1 MSNPAGPINRV
12 LESFRRL
19 VPEDKS
25 AVIACSG
32 GADSMALL
40 FCAQKTGR
48 TLIAAHV
55 LHDMRPYDEASKD
68 RDLVQSYCESNAI
81 HFVDKVAKLRFGE
94 KIPTEEAYGY
104 ERQRL
109 LWGVADEYNGYVVT
123 AHHADD
129 QLETMLMKLCR
140 GSGLRGLS
148 GISETHNHN
157 DNITVRPMLSISKDD
172 VYEICRQNN
181 VPFNEDQTN
190 KDTKYTRNAIR
201 HNVIPALKALF
212 PHCSEKANDAAAIF
226 SQAQELANES
236 LYDLKL
242 HQKTNIVYDPD
253 WGGGGTCV
261 SLPIEA
267 LQLANN
273 ITIYEWLRS
282 SVVYLAGGFEYVAH
296 DSVNKEMVDKVILA
310 IRNRSKRTFDW
321 PLNIKVSVSKTEVTV
336 MIVKK
341 ILP

>member
-1 MSNPAGPINRV
+1 MSEPKEVINTV
-12 LESFRRL
+12 LASLRRL
-19 VPEDKS
+19 IPEGKT

-48 TLIAAHV
+48 NIVAVHV
-55 LHDMRPYDEASKD
+55 LHDMRPYSEASKD
-68 RDLVQSYCESNAI
+68 RNLVESYCEENGI
-81 HFVDKVAKLRFGE
+81 VFVERVAKLRAGE
-94 KIPTEEAYGY
+94 NDPTEEAYGY

-109 LWGVADEYNGYVVT
+109 LWGVANEYNGYVVT

-157 DNITVRPMLSISKDD
+157 NNITVRPMLSISKDD
-172 VYEICRQNN
+172 VYEICKQNN

-212 PHCSEKANDAAAIF
+212 PSCSEKANEAAGIM
-226 SQAQELANES
+226 SNAQKLADKS
-236 LYDLKL
+236 LYDLKAHEKFNL
-242 HQKTNIVYDPD
+242 VYDPD
-253 WGGGGTCV
+253 WGGSGTCV
-261 SLPIEA
+261 TLPIEA
-267 LQLANN
+267 LRLAND

-282 SVVYLAGGFEYVAH
+282 SVVHLVGGFEYVSH
-296 DSVNKEMVDKVILA
+296 DSVNREMVDRVIFA
-310 IRNRSKRTFDW
+310 IRNKHKKNFDW
-321 PLNIKVSVSKTEVTV
+321 PLNIKVSVSKTEATV

-341 ILP
+341 LVS